1 MLTHKGTQTLETER
15 LVLRKVQKDD
25 VQALFEGCF
34 SVPEVTKYLRYDT
47 YKNIEDAYRIVASW
61 EEEYARPNRYFW
73 VITLKESGLPVGT
86 VSAGVHDNDSC
97 ADFGYQI
104 AKNMWNKGYM
114 TEALN
119 AVIRFL
125 FEEVGVNRIEGYHSV
140 ANPASGAV
148 MRRCGMQYEGMCR
161 EKYYCSEGYQDS
173 HMYGI
178 LKSDFKRS
186 II

>member
-1 MLTHKGTQTLETER
+1 MLTHKGTQTLETDR
-15 LVLRKVQKDD
+15 LVLRKIQNDD
-25 VQALFEGCF
+25 AQALFEGCF

-47 YKNIEDAYRIVASW
+47 HKNIEETYRVMARW
-61 EEEYARPNRYFW
+61 EKEYERPDKYFW
-73 VITLKESGLPVGT
+73 VITLKESGLPIGT
-86 VSAGVHDNDSC
+86 VGAGVHDNDRC

-104 AKNMWNKGYM
+104 AKSMWNKGYM
-114 TEALN
+114 TEALD
-119 AVIRFL
+119 AIIKFL
-125 FEEVGVNRIEGYHSV
+125 FEEVGVNRIEAFHSV